1 MTAEPKNKP
10 QRAFILPK
18 DDRRIKTGK
27 LNSSVH
33 LTPSQSGVVLNWSIN
48 NEPVILDQHS
58 QNHGR
63 AIFLNLKGFFHW
75 FLFTFELLND
85 CDLKCNPIAVFIKH
99 IPKTNLTFPGAHDL
113 ISSRHF
119 LTIAEGEVK
128 VLRNDYHVADSLKR

>member
-48 NEPVILDQHS
+48 NEPVILDKHS

-99 IPKTNLTFPGAHDL
+99 IRKTNLTFPGAHDL

>member
-18 DDRRIKTGK
+18 DDCRIKTGK

-99 IPKTNLTFPGAHDL
+99 IRKTNLTFPGAHDL

>member
-85 CDLKCNPIAVFIKH
+85 CGLKCNPIAVFIKH
-99 IPKTNLTFPGAHDL
+99 IRKTNLTFPGAHDL

>member
-63 AIFLNLKGFFHW
+63 TIFLNLKGFFHW

-99 IPKTNLTFPGAHDL
+99 IRKTNLTFPGAHDL

>member
-99 IPKTNLTFPGAHDL
+99 IRKTNLTFPGAHDL